1 MSKKDIAGALAQQS
15 LVALA
20 VQHMAAG
27 NQGIFYYFLL
37 LVEVIRGDVVRLD
50 VTWESETVFHTP
62 TTRVAV
68 HTLHLHLVT
77 YFFLNIT
84 TFLLQNPFLL

>member
-27 NQGIFYYFLL
+27 NQGIFYNFLL
-37 LVEVIRGDVVRLD
+37 LVEVI
-50 VTWESETVFHTP
+50 
-62 TTRVAV
+62 
-68 HTLHLHLVT
+68 
-77 YFFLNIT
+77 
-84 TFLLQNPFLL
+84 